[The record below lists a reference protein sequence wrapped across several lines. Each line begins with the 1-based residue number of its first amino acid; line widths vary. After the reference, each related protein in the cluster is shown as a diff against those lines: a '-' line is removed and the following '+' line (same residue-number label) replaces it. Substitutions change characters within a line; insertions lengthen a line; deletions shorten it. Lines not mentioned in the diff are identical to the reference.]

1 MILSTTWSEAF
12 RSLGTHKLRSFL
24 STFGV
29 TIGTACVVLV
39 VTVSLT
45 ARQYLVGLVE
55 SIGSNLVYTEMVK
68 TGGPIPLEDELDAGD
83 AQAIRDSIPEVSQV
97 AGSTH
102 IPTTIDVSSQV
113 YSATLVGVTE
123 DFGKIRHLQIL
134 RGRYLDQDEFAS
146 RSKVCLLTEE
156 LASEAFPADNPIGK
170 TIQAGDLTFT
180 VVGVFRELGST
191 LGLTEI
197 QRNTLLVPFSLTSYY
212 TGNDAFLTLYAQA
225 GRPEDVPYVTRR
237 VAEILQGRHRPGAEY
252 RVENLTSLLDVVQS
266 ISLAMSFSL
275 LAVAFICM
283 TVGGVNIMNIMLV
296 TVKERTHEIGVRRAV
311 GASRDD
317 IRRQFLSEALLISG
331 TGALA
336 GILAGIAIPLA
347 VRPLLP
353 EDMSVPFSWLSVV
366 VAFAVSCII
375 GVSFGYLPAEK
386 AAALEPTECLRYE

>member
-1 MILSTTWSEAF
+1 MIPVNTWTEAF
-12 RSLGTHKLRSFL
+12 RALGTHKLRSFL

-68 TGGPIPLEDELDAGD
+68 TGGPIPLEDELDPGD

-102 IPTTIDVSSQV
+102 MPTTIDVSSQV

-156 LASEAFPADNPIGK
+156 LASEVFPADDPIGK
-170 TIQAGDLTFT
+170 NIQAGDLTFT
-180 VVGVFRELGST
+180 VVGVFREVGST

-197 QRNTLLVPFSLTSYY
+197 QRNTLVVPFSLMSYY

-266 ISLAMSFSL
+266 ISLAMSLSL

-375 GVSFGYLPAEK
+375 GVSFGYLPAER
-386 AAALEPTECLRYE
+386 AAALDPTECLRYE

>member
-1 MILSTTWSEAF
+1 MIPVNTWTEAF
-12 RSLGTHKLRSFL
+12 RALGTHKLRSFL

-68 TGGPIPLEDELDAGD
+68 TGGPIPLEDELDPGD

-102 IPTTIDVSSQV
+102 MPTTIDVSSQV

-156 LASEAFPADNPIGK
+156 LASQVFPADDPIGK
-170 TIQAGDLTFT
+170 SIQAGDLTFT
-180 VVGVFRELGST
+180 VVGVFREVGST

-197 QRNTLLVPFSLTSYY
+197 QRNTLVVPFSLMSYY

-266 ISLAMSFSL
+266 ISLAMSLSL

-375 GVSFGYLPAEK
+375 GVSFGYLPAER
-386 AAALEPTECLRYE
+386 AAALDPTECLRYE

>member
-1 MILSTTWSEAF
+1 MIPANTWTEAF

-55 SIGSNLVYTEMVK
+55 TIGSNLVYAEMVK
-68 TGGPIPLEDELDAGD
+68 TGGPTPLEDELDPAD

-134 RGRYLDQDEFAS
+134 RGRYLDQDEFGS

-156 LASEAFPADNPIGK
+156 LASEAFPTDDPIGK

-252 RVENLTSLLDVVQS
+252 HVENLTSLLDVVQS

-311 GASRDD
+311 GARRDD
-317 IRRQFLSEALLISG
+317 IRLQFLSEALLISG

-386 AAALEPTECLRYE
+386 AAALDPTECLRYE

>member
-1 MILSTTWSEAF
+1 MIPVNTWTEAF
-12 RSLGTHKLRSFL
+12 RALGTHKLRSFL

-68 TGGPIPLEDELDAGD
+68 TGGPIPLEDELDPGD
-83 AQAIRDSIPEVSQV
+83 AQAIRDNIPEVSQV

-102 IPTTIDVSSQV
+102 MPTTIDVSSQV
-113 YSATLVGVTE
+113 YSANLVGVTE

-156 LASEAFPADNPIGK
+156 LASEAFPADDPIGK
-170 TIQAGDLTFT
+170 SIQAGDLTFT
-180 VVGVFRELGST
+180 VVGVFREVGST

-197 QRNTLLVPFSLTSYY
+197 QRNTLLVPFSLMSYY

-266 ISLAMSFSL
+266 ISLAMSLSL

-311 GASRDD
+311 GA
-317 IRRQFLSEALLISG
+317 RREIAPRRRLTRSESPDHA
-331 TGALA
+331 
-336 GILAGIAIPLA
+336 P
-347 VRPLLP
+347 
-353 EDMSVPFSWLSVV
+353 
-366 VAFAVSCII
+366 
-375 GVSFGYLPAEK
+375 
-386 AAALEPTECLRYE
+386 

>member
-1 MILSTTWSEAF
+1 MILSNTWSEAF
-12 RSLGTHKLRSFL
+12 RALGAHKLRSFL
-24 STFGV
+24 STLGV

-45 ARQYLVGLVE
+45 ARQYLVGLIE
-55 SIGSNLVYTEMVK
+55 SIGSNLVYVDLAR
-68 TGGPIPLEDELDAGD
+68 TGGPVSLQDELNPDD
-83 AQAIRDSIPEVSQV
+83 AQALRDNIPQIAFV

-102 IPTTIDVSSQV
+102 IPIEIDAASKA

-123 DFGKIRHLQIL
+123 DFGKIRHLRIL
-134 RGRYLDQDEFAS
+134 RGHYLDQDEFAT

-156 LASEAFPADNPIGK
+156 LASEVFPGEDPVGK
-170 TIQAGDLTFT
+170 SIRAGELAFT
-180 VVGVFRELGST
+180 VVGVFREAGST

-197 QRNTLLVPFSLTSYY
+197 QRYTILAPFSVVSYD
-212 TGNDAFLTLYAQA
+212 TGSDAFLILYAQA
-225 GRPEDVPYVTRR
+225 GRTDDVPFVTRR
-237 VAEILQGRHRPGAEY
+237 VGEILRERHRPEARY
-252 RVENLTSLLDVVQS
+252 RVANLTSLRDVATN
-266 ISLAMSFSL
+266 ISLATSFSL

-311 GASRDD
+311 GARRED
-317 IRRQFLSEALLISG
+317 IRRQFLSEAVLISG

-336 GILAGIAIPLA
+336 GILAGIAIPIVA
-347 VRPLLP
+347 RPLLP

>member
-1 MILSTTWSEAF
+1 MIPANTWMEAF
-12 RSLGTHKLRSFL
+12 RALGAHKLRSFL
-24 STFGV
+24 STLGV

-55 SIGSNLVYTEMVK
+55 SIGSNLVYAEMVK
-68 TGGPIPLEDELDAGD
+68 TGGPIPLDDELDPAD
-83 AQAIRDSIPEVSQV
+83 AQAIRDNIPEVSQV

-113 YSATLVGVTE
+113 YSASLVGVTE

-134 RGRYLDQDEFAS
+134 RGRYLDRDEFDS

-156 LASEAFPADNPIGK
+156 LAGEAFPADDPIGK
-170 TIQAGDLTFT
+170 SIQAGDLTFT
-180 VVGVFRELGST
+180 VVGVFREVGST

-197 QRNTLLVPFSLTSYY
+197 QRNTILVPFSLMSYY
-212 TGNDAFLTLYAQA
+212 TGNDKFLTLYAQA

-237 VAEILQGRHRPGAEY
+237 VAEILQSRHRPGAAY

-311 GASRDD
+311 GALRED
-317 IRRQFLSEALLISG
+317 IRRQFLLEALLISG

-336 GILAGIAIPLA
+336 GILAGIAVPVI

-353 EDMSVPFSWLSVV
+353 ENLSVPFSWLSVV
-366 VAFAVSCII
+366 VAFAVSCVI
-375 GVSFGYLPAEK
+375 GVSFGYLPAK
-386 AAALEPTECLRYE
+386 RAAALEPTECLRYE

>member
-1 MILSTTWSEAF
+1 MIPANTWTEAF
-12 RSLGTHKLRSFL
+12 RALGTHKLRSFL

-55 SIGSNLVYTEMVK
+55 TIGSNLVYAEMVR
-68 TGGPIPLEDELDAGD
+68 TGGPTPLEDEIGPAD
-83 AQAIRDSIPEVSQV
+83 AQAIRDNIPEVSQV

-134 RGRYLDQDEFAS
+134 RGRYLDQDEFGS

-156 LASEAFPADNPIGK
+156 LASEAFPTDDPIGK

-252 RVENLTSLLDVVQS
+252 HVENLTSLLDVVQS

-311 GASRDD
+311 GARRDD

-366 VAFAVSCII
+366 VAFAMSCII